1 MSVLSAAK
9 NPTILVAV
17 LNWGLGHAIRCIPV
31 IRSLSAKGC
40 CVVLASDGDAL
51 SVLRQ
56 NFPELPALEL
66 PAYRIRYPFAS
77 MYLNIAIQGPKIGK
91 TICAEYQWVQK
102 TVSTYGING
111 ILSDARFGCFSP
123 HIPSI
128 FITHQVQ
135 LPIPD
140 PFFRYM
146 GNAAQKK
153 LFRQYSELWIPDL
166 PAPDCLGG
174 KLSEATGIPNA
185 RYIGILSDQKA
196 IPVGKK
202 TDIDV
207 LAVLSGPEPQR
218 SRFEQRIIQQ
228 ISGTGIRVT
237 LVRGVPGTVS
247 SEIPSS
253 ENLEVLPFLGRAEL
267 NQYLSRSNVLLS
279 RSGYTTLMDLAY
291 WRKKAILVPTPGQ
304 TEQEY
309 LAQLHH
315 DRGHFFATAQKKFQI
330 AEAIHQVQQSFAGIP
345 AHSYKHE
352 SSELLLEQAVQ
363 AFLNRL

>member
-1 MSVLSAAK
+1 MSVLSVTK

-17 LNWGLGHAIRCIPV
+17 LNWGLGHAIRCIPI
-31 IRSLSAKGC
+31 IRSLSAYGC
-40 CVVLASDGDAL
+40 NIVLASDGVAL

-56 NFPELPALEL
+56 NFPEFPALEL
-66 PAYRIRYPFAS
+66 PSYNIRYPFAS
-77 MYLNIAIQGPKIGK
+77 MYFNMAVQGSKIGK
-91 TICAEYQWVQK
+91 TICAEYHWVQK
-102 TVSTYGING
+102 TISAYGING

-123 HIPSI
+123 HIPGI

-166 PAPDCLGG
+166 PDPGGLAG
-174 KLSEATGIPNA
+174 KLSEAKDIPNA
-185 RYIGILSDQKA
+185 RYIGILSDQKI
-196 IPVGKK
+196 IPVEKK

-228 ISGTGIRVT
+228 VSSADVTVT
-237 LVRGVPGTVS
+237 LVRGVPGA
-247 SEIPSS
+247 IPSGTAS
-253 ENLEVLPFLGRAEL
+253 SGNLEVLPFLERAEL
-267 NQYLSRSNVLLS
+267 YQYMSRSNILLS

-291 WRKKAILVPTPGQ
+291 WGKRAILVPTPGQ
-304 TEQEY
+304 TEQTY

-315 DRGHFFATAQKKFQI
+315 DRGHFFATAQKQFQI
-330 AEAIHQVQQSFAGIP
+330 SEAVRQVQQSFAGIP
-345 AHSYKHE
+345 AHSYKPE